1 MSAIQELNDDKINH
15 IREKE
20 YPNLSNHVYL
30 DHAGMTLYSRCLIE
44 NASKALVSNLM
55 ANPHSLSTLSKNT
68 ERLVHNTRS
77 EVLKLFKA
85 DPAIYDIAFTAN
97 ATGAIKILA
106 ESIKDTTNG
115 RFKYY
120 YNVNSHTSVLGVR
133 SLCDN
138 YFDFKMFSDMDEM
151 TGFLKTDSE
160 HTSDSKLTLI
170 AWPGQSNFN
179 GERLP
184 MNSWNTA
191 FKAYATEKKDVF
203 TLFDASSLCTTS
215 PPDLSDSATSPD
227 FICCSF
233 YKMFGYPDLGGLI
246 FKKSEGAKIFPN
258 RKYFGGGTIDS
269 LSPDDSFVA
278 RRSQLFETIEDG
290 TLPIHSIVQLSE
302 AIKAHDKLYGNYK
315 NISLYTKKITIE
327 CYNKLLNLRYPN
339 NQRMIEIYSPVI
351 DELENGVIKEL
362 TMNNFNHGPIIA
374 FSLLDENARYLGYFN
389 FEKFASA
396 RDVSL
401 RTGGVCNVGGVCKW
415 LNTNA
420 KELENAYNSGHTC
433 GDEMDI
439 INERP
444 SGIVRVSFGA
454 MTNSQD
460 IDTLI
465 KCIKEFTSSP
475 DRLSSEP
482 QGVSLVGSYTN
493 VVKTHA

>member
-1 MSAIQELNDDKINH
+1 MSATQELDNDKINQ

-20 YPNLSNHVYL
+20 YPNLKDHVYL
-30 DHAGMTLYSRCLIE
+30 DHAGMTLYSKCLIE

-120 YNVNSHTSVLGVR
+120 YNVNSHTSLVGVR
-133 SLCDN
+133 NLCDEH
-138 YFDFKMFSDMDEM
+138 FDFNIFGDIDEM

-160 HTSDSKLTLI
+160 HDSDSKLTLI

-191 FKAYATEKKDVF
+191 FKAYGTEKDVF

-227 FICCSF
+227 FVCCSF

-302 AIKAHDKLYGNYK
+302 AIKAHDQLYGNYK
-315 NISLYTKKITIE
+315 NISLYTKKVTVE

-339 NQRMIEIYSPVI
+339 NQKMIEIYSPII
-351 DELENGVIKEL
+351 DDLENGKIKEL
-362 TMNNFNHGPIIA
+362 TIDNFNHGPIIA
-374 FSLLDENARYLGYFN
+374 FSLLDENSRYLGYFN

-465 KCIKEFTSSP
+465 ECIKEFTSSP
-475 DRLSSEP
+475 DRLSGEP
-482 QGVSLVGSYTN
+482 QGVSLVGSYSN